1 MNFMTN
7 DSNSL
12 TFGIIEVDCLQ
23 IVSTDHFL
31 KLSFHLLI
39 SFLRP
44 DVIACNYNTFAVK
57 LLNKLTIIKVDQL
70 LPLHTTCS
78 QFIRI
83 IL

>member
-7 DSNSL
+7 DNNSL

-44 DVIACNYNTFAVK
+44 DVITCNYNTFAVK
-57 LLNKLTIIKVDQL
+57 LLNKLTIIKVDQ
-70 LPLHTTCS
+70 
-78 QFIRI
+78 
-83 IL
+83 